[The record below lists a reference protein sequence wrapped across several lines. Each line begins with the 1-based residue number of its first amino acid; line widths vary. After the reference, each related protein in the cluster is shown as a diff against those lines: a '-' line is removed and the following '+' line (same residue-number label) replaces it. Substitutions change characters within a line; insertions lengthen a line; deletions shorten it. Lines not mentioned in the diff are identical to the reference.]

1 VPKSNIVHGKREPE
15 FIRQIKR
22 HQVHETIIEMMD
34 NKELDALKLLKQ
46 HIDSAIL
53 KCEGS

>member
-1 VPKSNIVHGKREPE
+1 MPKSNIVHGKREPE